1 MFTNL
6 AQGWWARSEARV
18 AAARGVRTG
27 ASHFLPLTTTTT
39 TPMSYEPLP
48 WRFALLA
55 FDDDDHH
62 HTDGDHHND
71 DDDHHTDPTPHVY
84 PFDDI
89 DDDDDNDDDNN
100 TDDSNTDDMN
110 TDLPHDDD
118 TDDNNTDDDDEAGEE
133 MEEVQEKAE
142 ASPPAEQMV
151 DQTGVAIGVYT
162 ATTVN
167 DKIFEELRLSSDVAL
182 EVQHGWKAFLG
193 AAGNREAAGETI
205 YSALFDNTSL
215 ILQSLVI
222 MATRF
227 MDGLSLI
234 IDSLSD
240 PKGLK
245 DVVETLGFQHLDLL
259 ITVPRVIILR
269 DAIVGLL
276 VAKMGP
282 RLSQK
287 ARVGFATMLNYVGG
301 SYIFIRQREFAIHL
315 MITRAVAM
323 VKQQGP
329 LDEDLDEEGH
339 EGGSALEEV
348 D

>member
-1 MFTNL
+1 
-6 AQGWWARSEARV
+6 
-18 AAARGVRTG
+18 
-27 ASHFLPLTTTTT
+27 
-39 TPMSYEPLP
+39 
-48 WRFALLA
+48 
-55 FDDDDHH
+55 
-62 HTDGDHHND
+62 
-71 DDDHHTDPTPHVY
+71 
-84 PFDDI
+84 
-89 DDDDDNDDDNN
+89 
-100 TDDSNTDDMN
+100 
-110 TDLPHDDD
+110 
-118 TDDNNTDDDDEAGEE
+118 
-133 MEEVQEKAE
+133 
-142 ASPPAEQMV
+142 MV
-151 DQTGVAIGVYT
+151 DQIGVATGVYN

-167 DKIFEELRLSSDVAL
+167 DQIFEELRLSSDVAL
-182 EVQHGWKAFLG
+182 EVQHCWKAFMG
-193 AAGNREAAGETI
+193 AAENREAAGETI
-205 YSALFDNTSL
+205 CWALFGPRSQ
-215 ILQSLVI
+215 ILGSFVAK
-222 MATRF
+222 ATRF
-227 MDGLSLI
+227 MYGLSLI
-234 IDSLSD
+234 IFSLTD

-245 DVVETLGFQHLDLL
+245 DAVEVLGYEHVDLL

-269 DAIVGLL
+269 EAIVGLL